1 MSSQNNPEMPCFLC
15 GKTLKVKKTKGD
27 KPYFICD
34 TCGLQAF
41 VRYKAGI
48 RRFQT
53 LLEALT
59 ESGEKF
65 LSLNNSSF
73 EVLGLVSRLG
83 ELKEKL
89 DKVNQNKSLS
99 DYFLSDTE
107 SELAEKSIKRE
118 IKAVRKALR
127 GGLAS

>member
-1 MSSQNNPEMPCFLC
+1 MNLEFNPEMPCFLC
-15 GKTLKVKKTKGD
+15 GRTLKVKKTKGN

-48 RRFQT
+48 RKFQT
-53 LLEALT
+53 LLVALV

-65 LSLNNSSF
+65 LSLNKSSF
-73 EVLGLVSRLG
+73 EVISLISRLN

-89 DKVNQNKSLS
+89 DNVSQNKSLT
-99 DYFLSDTE
+99 DYFLTGTE
-107 SELAEKSIKRE
+107 SELAEKALEKE
-118 IKAVRKALR
+118 IRTVKKALR